1 MKKRRRRINVSVD
14 EAQYE
19 RLLALQKAY
28 GFKNVC
34 ELTRAML
41 NILTQYTDAAASRQ
55 RRPASVG
62 DDILDM
68 FNDLGDWEDTP
79 GNVQPPVRH
88 RRTTDKD

>member
-1 MKKRRRRINVSVD
+1 MMNRKRINVSVD
-14 EAQYE
+14 EVQYR
-19 RLLALQKAY
+19 RLQALQKAY

-41 NILTQYTDAAASRQ
+41 NILTQYTDAAAGRRQ

-68 FNDLGDWEDTP
+68 FNDLGDWETTP
-79 GNVQPPVRH
+79 ENVKINGKR
-88 RRTTDKD
+88 

>member
-1 MKKRRRRINVSVD
+1 MKKRRRINVSVD

-34 ELTRAML
+34 ELTRALL
-41 NILTQYTDAAASRQ
+41 NILTQYTDAAAGRRQ
-55 RRPASVG
+55 RAPVSVG

-68 FNDLGDWEDTP
+68 FNDLGDWETTP
-79 GNVQPPVRH
+79 GNVQSAI
-88 RRTTDKD
+88 RRRKGGD

>member
-1 MKKRRRRINVSVD
+1 MKNRKRINVSVD
-14 EAQYE
+14 EAQY
-19 RLLALQKAY
+19 RKLQALQAAY

-34 ELTRAML
+34 ELTRALL
-41 NILTQYTDAAASRQ
+41 NILTQYTEAAGTRQ

-79 GNVQPPVRH
+79 ANVHPPVR
-88 RRTTDKD
+88 RRNNAAKD